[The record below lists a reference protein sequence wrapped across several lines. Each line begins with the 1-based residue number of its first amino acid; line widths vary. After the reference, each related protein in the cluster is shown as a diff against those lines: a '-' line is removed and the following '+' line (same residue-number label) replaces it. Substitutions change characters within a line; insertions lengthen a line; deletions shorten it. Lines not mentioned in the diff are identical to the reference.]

1 MNRYDSYK
9 ESGVEW
15 IGEIPSH
22 WRKSKFKYVSQL
34 FTGNSL
40 NDEQKELYESDNSID
55 IPYVSSKDIDVN
67 YQTINYNNGLRIPKE
82 NNPLK
87 ISPKG
92 SFLMVIEGG
101 SSGRKKVFLEE
112 DVCFVN
118 KLCSFNSIENTKFQ
132 FYFIQSNNYQSKFK
146 MSLSGLIGG
155 VSISNLKDFEISLP
169 PLSEQQQIVSFLDD
183 KTQKIDS
190 LIQQKEKKIELL
202 KEKRTSLINHVVT
215 KGIDPNVEMKD
226 SGVDWI
232 GEIPNHW
239 EYIPTKYFTIN
250 DKGVQTGPF
259 GTQLN
264 TKDYVESGVKV
275 MNQKTLIDEDYDI
288 GEEFISYEKY
298 ESLKV
303 FEVIE
308 GDIIMG
314 TRGSFGTGKRT
325 TFGKVSIV
333 PSGLG
338 DCVLHPCLIRIRLRE
353 NLMMKRYYYIY
364 VNDSSYFL
372 DDVKDTSNST
382 TIEVIYGVTLKDIK
396 VPVPPIKEQQQIVEY
411 LDKQTEEID
420 TLIQLEQKKIEL
432 LKEYRQSLISEVV
445 TGKRKVVDD
454 NYPIIKNSL
463 SVTLPYKVLNPKYE
477 NRVFK
482 NSSGQTIQTQ
492 TGEEYLKPKKELID
506 FLNKEL
512 SNLVKTKRQKVAVVV
527 FFKNEYFRLVHSRL
541 IQNYEF
547 CYWTI
552 YTDNQSN
559 IISRYYYTSGTMES
573 MAPNSEIII
582 INKAGITQELS
593 SNFYTTELKEEFK
606 IFNR

>member
-40 NDEQKELYESDNSID
+40 NDEQKELYESDNSND

-169 PLSEQQQIVSFLDD
+169 PISEQQQIVSFLDD

-215 KGIDPNVEMKD
+215 KGLDSNVEMRD
-226 SGVDWI
+226 SGVEWI

-239 EYIPTKYFTIN
+239 GCFKMKYGVNHISEKSQPNKTDIKISPENVESNTGVCFNRYSEHESEGMKFISGDVLLNKLRLYLKKILFTEYDGYSLGEMIVLRTNESLVNKYFYHILFNQGLIDLLDSQST
-250 DKGVQTGPF
+250 
-259 GTQLN
+259 
-264 TKDYVESGVKV
+264 GVKLPRV
-275 MNQKTLIDEDYDI
+275 
-288 GEEFISYEKY
+288 SP
-298 ESLKV
+298 
-303 FEVIE
+303 
-308 GDIIMG
+308 DIIMN
-314 TRGSFGTGKRT
+314 SE
-325 TFGKVSIV
+325 I
-333 PSGLG
+333 
-338 DCVLHPCLIRIRLRE
+338 
-353 NLMMKRYYYIY
+353 IY
-364 VNDSSYFL
+364 
-372 DDVKDTSNST
+372 
-382 TIEVIYGVTLKDIK
+382 
-396 VPVPPIKEQQQIVEY
+396 PPISEQQQIVEY
-411 LDKQTEEID
+411 LDRQTEEID
-420 TLIQLEQKKIEL
+420 TLIQLEQKKIDT

-445 TGKRKVVDD
+445 TGKIKVV
-454 NYPIIKNSL
+454 
-463 SVTLPYKVLNPKYE
+463 
-477 NRVFK
+477 
-482 NSSGQTIQTQ
+482 
-492 TGEEYLKPKKELID
+492 
-506 FLNKEL
+506 
-512 SNLVKTKRQKVAVVV
+512 
-527 FFKNEYFRLVHSRL
+527 
-541 IQNYEF
+541 
-547 CYWTI
+547 
-552 YTDNQSN
+552 
-559 IISRYYYTSGTMES
+559 
-573 MAPNSEIII
+573 
-582 INKAGITQELS
+582 
-593 SNFYTTELKEEFK
+593 
-606 IFNR
+606 